1 MDELKNAVRSYALR
15 HADHD
20 GLARTPISGFEM
32 MCVDTPRGDL
42 QAVYRPLVCVVLQG
56 AKRMTVGREC
66 RTITAGESVIVSAD
80 MPVVGRV
87 VQASMAA
94 PYMAVAVHLQL
105 ALIAEMAVQLDH
117 SGAGPRGSGT
127 ERTHTQTVF
136 TEDTRAPV
144 LDCIT
149 RLMGLLQRPE
159 AIPLLQQGLLREL
172 HYWLMVGPHAAVLR
186 ALTDPTSH
194 AHRIAAAISLLR
206 RNARSRMRVEHLAAA
221 ANMSLT
227 AFHKHFKQFT
237 SLTPVQYQKRLRLIE
252 ARRLMLEQGL
262 TATHTAYE
270 VGYESVPQ
278 FTRDYRRLYG
288 RPPKQDVRTAF
299 APPLSD
305 AGHESRSR
313 PGESDS

>member
-1 MDELKNAVRSYALR
+1 EAVTRGLRRVAAAHDAVRYMVGAAYTRNLPDRMQVLPDSAESSEVCPCGAIVKRHRMDELKNAVRSYALR

-117 SGAGPRGSGT
+117 SGAGPGR
-127 ERTHTQTVF
+127 
-136 TEDTRAPV
+136 
-144 LDCIT
+144 
-149 RLMGLLQRPE
+149 
-159 AIPLLQQGLLREL
+159 
-172 HYWLMVGPHAAVLR
+172 
-186 ALTDPTSH
+186 
-194 AHRIAAAISLLR
+194 
-206 RNARSRMRVEHLAAA
+206 AAA
-221 ANMSLT
+221 APNARTRKPFSPR
-227 AFHKHFKQFT
+227 
-237 SLTPVQYQKRLRLIE
+237 TPVHLFW
-252 ARRLMLEQGL
+252 
-262 TATHTAYE
+262 TA
-270 VGYESVPQ
+270 
-278 FTRDYRRLYG
+278 
-288 RPPKQDVRTAF
+288 
-299 APPLSD
+299 
-305 AGHESRSR
+305 SRV
-313 PGESDS
+313 